1 MHVILY
7 ADLLYRSYNNTD
19 VIFHKRV
26 RVFYQGLQTRENNR
40 IHELLTK
47 RRLLLLRACKA
58 RKTMDI
64 TRLFRPRDFYCL

>member
-1 MHVILY
+1 MDEL
-7 ADLLYRSYNNTD
+7 RKNNVDVD

-26 RVFYQGLQTRENNR
+26 RVFYQGFKTRENNR
-40 IHELLTK
+40 IYELFTK

-64 TRLFRPRDFYCL
+64 TRPFRPSDFYCF